1 MKSLWYKIEAGSE
14 WKQVQ
19 QIQSSERHG
28 FNVKTQGTYRC
39 KQNMLRS
46 KLITKE

>member
-28 FNVKTQGTYRC
+28 FNVKH
-39 KQNMLRS
+39 KEHIDAS
-46 KLITKE
+46 KTCSDPN